1 MEQFDAPS
9 ISPPDPGKQTFPPSP
24 LSLAMMKKLLSS
36 LDLKPHGRTLWI
48 RRVGLYQF
56 ALTQVFFLH
65 GLVWTLIF
73 SLKIN
78 ILARN
83 VMSVI

>member
-1 MEQFDAPS
+1 
-9 ISPPDPGKQTFPPSP
+9 
-24 LSLAMMKKLLSS
+24 MMKKLLSS
-36 LDLKPHGRTLWI
+36 LDLKPHGWKLWI
-48 RRVGLYQF
+48 RRVGATRFSLTHVFILY
-56 ALTQVFFLH
+56 

-83 VMSVI
+83 VMSVF